1 MDNIKIIVDAG
12 HGGEDP
18 GALGNNLKEKDL
30 TLQAAKYMNKRLN
43 DLGLKTYMTRTED
56 EYLPKNKR
64 IEKIK
69 NELNPNERIILIA
82 NHINAGGGEGQS
94 VTNIKYN
101 N

>member
-1 MDNIKIIVDAG
+1 
-12 HGGEDP
+12 
-18 GALGNNLKEKDL
+18 
-30 TLQAAKYMNKRLN
+30 
-43 DLGLKTYMTRTED
+43 MTRTED

-82 NHINAGGGEGQS
+82 NHINAGGAEDQS